1 MIVATFINENGAP
14 EIHSKHDVRS
24 RDSYREDLA
33 KTRIEALET
42 LLADLEWRMD
52 MCMHQYDTKLK
63 RAPRVRSSSLSH
75 NLLQETCLSHAY
87 TMTG

>member
-1 MIVATFINENGAP
+1 MIIATIANDSGAK

-24 RDSYREDLA
+24 RDSVKEELS

-52 MCMHQYDTKLK
+52 LCMHQVSHRLSVHHIAFSSRLHHTNLDLSTKL
-63 RAPRVRSSSLSH
+63 
-75 NLLQETCLSHAY
+75 N
-87 TMTG
+87 